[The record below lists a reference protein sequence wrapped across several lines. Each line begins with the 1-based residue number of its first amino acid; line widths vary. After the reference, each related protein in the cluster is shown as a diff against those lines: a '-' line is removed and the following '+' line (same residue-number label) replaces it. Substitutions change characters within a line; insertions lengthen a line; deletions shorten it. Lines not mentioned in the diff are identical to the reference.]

1 MFVSGGLIMYE
12 ELQMMKKMCV
22 IGEAAVG
29 KTSLIR
35 RFVYDKFSDRYI
47 ATIGTKT
54 SGKEIQ
60 IFSDKK
66 EVHLK
71 LQIWDLIGL
80 RSFGKVQKKAYKG
93 ANGAFFILD
102 KTRKNTW
109 LSFNSWLLSLYRVA
123 GEIPVIVLA
132 NKNDLT
138 CASDN
143 NVIVN
148 YFKQY
153 GFQCIFTSAKTGQGV
168 NNAFYS
174 LGELMIKPWEN
185 RNLIQKLEKEVSQKI
200 KMEPELEPGRNL
212 SVFEAENIIMARFC
226 DLFGDPESAM
236 SLINEQFRRAGLS
249 HIEPSIERLNKVV
262 DFLMKAASDRIESV
276 RLEKEYKA
284 YMNLIN
290 LIDSEGTISDG
301 NLPS

>member
-1 MFVSGGLIMYE
+1 MYE
-12 ELQMMKKMCV
+12 KLYMMKKMCV

-35 RFVYDKFSDRYI
+35 RFVYNRFSDRYI

-54 SGKEIQ
+54 SAKEVQ

-102 KTRKNTW
+102 KTRKSTW
-109 LSFNSWLLSLYRVA
+109 LSFNSWLLSLYQVA
-123 GEIPVIVLA
+123 GEIPVIILV
-132 NKNDLT
+132 NKNDLE
-138 CASDN
+138 CEYENSK
-143 NVIVN
+143 IEN

-168 NNAFYS
+168 NNAFYT
-174 LGELMIKPWEN
+174 LGELMIKPWKK
-185 RNLIQKLEKEVSQKI
+185 RNLIPRLEKEVNQK
-200 KMEPELEPGRNL
+200 MALEPELEPGRNL
-212 SVFEAENIIMARFC
+212 SVFEVENIIMARFC

-236 SLINEQFRRAGLS
+236 LLLNEQFRRAGLS
-249 HIEPSIERLNKVV
+249 HIDPSIERLNRVV
-262 DFLMKAASDRIESV
+262 DFLMKAAANRIEPA

-290 LIDSEGTISDG
+290 LIDDEGAMIDG
-301 NLPS
+301 KPTSKQ

>member
-1 MFVSGGLIMYE
+1 MYE
-12 ELQMMKKMCV
+12 ELHMMKKMCV

-35 RFVYDKFSDRYI
+35 RFVYDRFSDRYI

-109 LSFNSWLLSLYRVA
+109 LSFNSWLLSLYQVA
-123 GEIPVIVLA
+123 GEIPVIILV
-132 NKNDLT
+132 NKTDLL
-138 CASDN
+138 CEFENSEIED
-143 NVIVN
+143 

-153 GFQCIFTSAKTGQGV
+153 GFQCIFTSAKTGHGV

-185 RNLIQKLEKEVSQKI
+185 KNLIPKLEKEVSLEME
-200 KMEPELEPGRNL
+200 MEPELEPGRNL

-236 SLINEQFRRAGLS
+236 PLINEQFRRAGLS
-249 HIEPSIERLNKVV
+249 HIDPSIERLNKVV
-262 DFLMKAASDRIESV
+262 DFLMKAASNRIEPA

-290 LIDSEGTISDG
+290 LIDSEGAIKDG
-301 NLPS
+301 KSPSKE

>member
-1 MFVSGGLIMYE
+1 MYE
-12 ELQMMKKMCV
+12 ELHMMKKMCV

-35 RFVYDKFSDRYI
+35 RFVYDRFSDRYI

-109 LSFNSWLLSLYRVA
+109 LSFNSWLLSLYQVA
-123 GEIPVIVLA
+123 GEIPVIILV
-132 NKNDLT
+132 NKTDLL
-138 CASDN
+138 CEFENSEIED
-143 NVIVN
+143 

-153 GFQCIFTSAKTGQGV
+153 GFQCIFTSAKTGHGV

-174 LGELMIKPWEN
+174 
-185 RNLIQKLEKEVSQKI
+185 KLEKEVSLEME
-200 KMEPELEPGRNL
+200 MEPELEPGRNL

-236 SLINEQFRRAGLS
+236 PLINEQFRRAGLS
-249 HIEPSIERLNKVV
+249 HIDPSIERLNKVV
-262 DFLMKAASDRIESV
+262 DFLMKAASNRIEPA

-290 LIDSEGTISDG
+290 LIDSEGAIKDG
-301 NLPS
+301 KSPSKE